1 MEELGEGVGWRVR
14 QQFAM
19 LALKLGEP
27 LEEVLRMEEEER
39 GQLVQLLLEQ
49 EKEVFKSSGEEDN
62 VSSGEEDNVSS
73 DGEEFVS
80 SDEDDTGTFDAYQEV
95 VRVAEQE
102 ATGQARISST
112 ETGESTTSLN
122 GRSQVKRDTPTVCL
136 GEKVRDL
143 WAAAE
148 RCSSTA

>member
-14 QQFAM
+14 HQFAM

-73 DGEEFVS
+73 DDEEFVS
-80 SDEDDTGTFDAYQEV
+80 SDEDDTGTFDAFQEV

-122 GRSQVKRDTPTVCL
+122 GRSQVQPSHSLTTDNQDPAGLPL
-136 GEKVRDL
+136 GSEGS
-143 WAAAE
+143 
-148 RCSSTA
+148 C